1 MSKVVQSL
9 SRMVREHSIII
20 FLVAAS
26 AVIVIYNVYLLG
38 AMTYG
43 DVNAILT
50 TSGPLAV
57 AAMGQA
63 LVVLTRGIDLS
74 AGATISLVNV
84 IVATHVQDS
93 VTSQVT
99 WSLAGVF
106 AGMGVGLVN
115 GAFVAFLRIQPIV
128 ATLATLFV
136 VQGLALLVSPTP
148 GGVVPQELMSIFT
161 GEAIPAILPASA
173 LIIVGFII
181 AWILLKNTLFGV
193 SLYAVGSDEH
203 AAAHSGIAVQSTK
216 LLAYVLAGG
225 MYGIAGIFLAAQTGG
240 GDPLVGQPLLL
251 QIITAVVLGGTALS
265 GGRGGLIGPLVAS
278 LLLMMLANLLFLLN
292 VPAFFNPLIDGSLL
306 VLAVLISSAFG
317 ANSWLRGFGRTAA
330 RLVAPG
336 FKISLERE
344 AWLSIKPSGP
354 VQSELGIS
362 WLTKHHALLRSIMP
376 AYIALAIVLSLT
388 ALISPNFGGSYIVSL
403 LVLSSVLI
411 ILAYG
416 QSTVVITGGLDLS
429 TPWTLTFGA
438 ILFAN
443 MTQGNDL
450 AATWVVPTVLLTGTL
465 CGLANG
471 IGVSLFRIPPLI
483 MTLAL
488 NGILQGISL
497 LYSGGTPLGFGPPSL
512 HWLISGSLLGMPPL
526 LCLMVLFIAFGLVVQ
541 VRLAIGRRIYLV
553 GNSERVAFLSG
564 INVERTLIISYCISG
579 FCSALAGIILVG
591 FNGQANLGMGDDYLL
606 PSIAVVVAGGVAI
619 TGGSGSFIGVVGGA
633 LLLTALQILLSS
645 TSLPYAV
652 RGIVFGVVIV
662 IALLALK
669 DRKATA

>member
-1 MSKVVQSL
+1 MTNQAQAL
-9 SRMVREHSIII
+9 SRIFRDHSIIL

-26 AVIVIYNVYLLG
+26 GIILIYNIYLLG
-38 AMTYG
+38 ALAYG
-43 DVNAILT
+43 DINAILS
-50 TSGPLAV
+50 TSGPLGL

-74 AGATISLVNV
+74 AGATISLANV
-84 IVATHVQDS
+84 IVATHVEDTL
-93 VTSQVT
+93 TSQIT
-99 WSLAGVF
+99 WSLLAIL
-106 AGMGVGLVN
+106 AGMAVGAVN
-115 GAFVAFLRIQPIV
+115 GFFVAFLRIQPIV

-136 VQGLALLVSPTP
+136 VQGVSLLVSPTP
-148 GGVVPQELMSIFT
+148 GGVMPQDLVAIFT
-161 GEAIPAILPASA
+161 GEAIPSILPASA
-173 LIIVGFII
+173 VIIIGFVL
-181 AWILLKNTLFGV
+181 AWVLLKNTLFGV

-203 AAAHSGIAVQSTK
+203 AAELSGISVHLTK
-216 LLAYVLAGG
+216 FVAYVLAGG
-225 MYGIAGIFLAAQTGG
+225 MYGVAGIFLAAQTGG

-265 GGRGGLIGPLVAS
+265 GGRGGLLGPLVAS

-306 VLAVLISSAFG
+306 LFAVLISSAFG
-317 ANSWLRGFGRTAA
+317 MASWVRGFGRIAA

-336 FKISLERE
+336 VKRVRERDG
-344 AWLSIKPSGP
+344 WLSIAPDEP
-354 VQSELGIS
+354 VRSEPGIR
-362 WLTKHHALLRSIMP
+362 WLTKNHGLIRSILP
-376 AYIALAIVLSLT
+376 AYIALVVVIGLT
-388 ALISPNFGGSYIVSL
+388 SLISPNFGGNYVISL

-416 QSTVVITGGLDLS
+416 QSTVVIAGGLDLS

-443 MTQGNDL
+443 MVQGNDMT
-450 AATWVVPTVLLTGTL
+450 AIWVAPLVLVSGVL
-465 CGLANG
+465 CGLVNG
-471 IGVSLFRIPPLI
+471 IGVSLFRVPPLI

-512 HWLISGSLLGMPPL
+512 HWLISGSLLGIPPL
-526 LCLMVLFIAFGLVVQ
+526 LWLMAVFIAFGLIVQ
-541 VRLAIGRRIYLV
+541 VQLTIGRRIYLV

-564 INVERTLIISYCISG
+564 INVERTLITSYCISG

-619 TGGSGSFIGVVGGA
+619 TGGSGNFIGVVGGA
-633 LLLTALQILLSS
+633 LLLTALQILLSG

-652 RGIVFGVVIV
+652 RGIVFGIVIV
-662 IALLALK
+662 VALLALK
-669 DRKATA
+669 DRKAAS